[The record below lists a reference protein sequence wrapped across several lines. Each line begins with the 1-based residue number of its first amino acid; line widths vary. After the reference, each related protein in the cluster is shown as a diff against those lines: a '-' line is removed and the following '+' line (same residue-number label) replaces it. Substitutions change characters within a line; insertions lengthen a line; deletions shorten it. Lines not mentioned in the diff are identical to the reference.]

1 MIETLLGLVVALL
14 VVALTTVVGRWA
26 GIAAP
31 ILMVAVGVGGSF
43 LPVFDDFVLDPEW
56 ILLGILPPLLYSAA
70 VSMPA
75 MHFRREFGAIA
86 GLSVFLVI
94 GTALALGLFFMIV
107 IPDLGFA
114 WGVALGAIV
123 SPTDAVAT
131 SIIKRTPVSKR
142 VVAILEGES
151 LLNDATAL
159 VLLRTAIAAAAASFS
174 FWGAVGTF
182 AYAVVIAVLIGAVV
196 GWLNL
201 TVRRRATD
209 PTVNTVL
216 SFTVPF
222 LAAIPA
228 ELLGASGLVA
238 AVVAGII
245 TGVGGPR
252 VFSARNR
259 LSDAQNWRT
268 IELILEGLV
277 FLFMG
282 LQLTTIIS
290 DVQAVHAGVAPALLI
305 AAGAW
310 LLTIVVRAAYVAPL
324 LALLSASARRVR
336 RLQPRL
342 ETIAQRL
349 ESEEGEK
356 KLVDAFARRGRTVSR
371 DTVRRFGPRVTRGL
385 ADIRY
390 FQEAPLGWREGALV
404 VWAGM
409 RGAITLAAAQTLP
422 EGTPQRSVLILVAFA
437 FAVAVVSLVGQ
448 GATVA
453 PMVTALTSAGSHE
466 ETRQR
471 EHEERRHIL
480 ELLRD
485 SAATVPAAERP
496 ADADRSQI
504 FEVESAR
511 RLEVLAVQRRVLLD
525 ARDSGTFD
533 ADVLAHEL
541 AVIDASQIAIELRS
555 DRA

>member
-43 LPVFDDFVLDPEW
+43 LPMFDDYVLDPEW

-142 VVAILEGES
+142 VIAILEGES

-182 AYAVVIAVLIGAVV
+182 AYAVVVAVLIGGFL

-268 IELILEGLV
+268 IELVLEGLV

-290 DVQAVHAGVAPALLI
+290 DVQAAHAGVAPALLI
-305 AAGAW
+305 AVGAW
-310 LLTIVVRAAYVAPL
+310 LLTVVVRAGYVAPL
-324 LALLSASARRVR
+324 LALLSLSARRVR

-422 EGTPQRSVLILVAFA
+422 EDTPQRSVLILVAFG
-437 FAVAVVSLVGQ
+437 VAVLSLVGQ
-448 GATVA
+448 GSTVA
-453 PMVTALTSAGSHE
+453 PLVTVLTSAESQE

-471 EHEERRHIL
+471 EREERRHIL
-480 ELLRD
+480 EMLRE

-504 FEVESAR
+504 FEIESAR

-555 DRA
+555 DRI

>member
-14 VVALTTVVGRWA
+14 VVASTTVIGRWA

-43 LPVFDDFVLDPEW
+43 LPMFDDFVLDPEW

-94 GTALALGLFFMIV
+94 GTALALGLFFMIA

-159 VLLRTAIAAAAASFS
+159 VLLRTAVAAAAASFS

-182 AYAVVIAVLIGAVV
+182 AYAVVVAVLIGAVL

-201 TVRRRATD
+201 TVRKRATD

-222 LAAIPA
+222 LAAVPA

-268 IELILEGLV
+268 VELILEGFV

-282 LQLTTIIS
+282 LQLTSILS
-290 DVQAVHAGVAPALLI
+290 DVEKAHEGIAPALLI

-310 LLTIVVRAAYVAPL
+310 LLTVIVRAAYVAPL
-324 LALLSASARRVR
+324 LALLSMSARRVR

-349 ESEEGEK
+349 ETEEGEAQ
-356 KLVDAFARRGRTVSR
+356 LVDAFARRGRRVSR
-371 DTVRRFGPRVTRGL
+371 GTVRRFGPRVTRGL

-390 FQEAPLGWREGALV
+390 FQEAPLGWREGTLV

-422 EGTPQRSVLILVAFA
+422 EDTPLRSVLVLIA

-448 GATVA
+448 GASVA
-453 PMVTALTSAGSHE
+453 PLVDALTPAGSADE
-466 ETRQR
+466 SR
-471 EHEERRHIL
+471 EREKEERRHIL
-480 ELLRD
+480 ELLRER
-485 SAATVPAAERP
+485 AADVPAP
-496 ADADRSQI
+496 DRSADLDRARAFQ
-504 FEVESAR
+504 VESDY
-511 RLEVLAVQRRVLLD
+511 RLAVIDVQRRALLD
-525 ARDSGTFD
+525 ARDTGTFD

-541 AVIDASQIAIELRS
+541 AVIDAAQIAIELRTGR
-555 DRA
+555 D

>member
-437 FAVAVVSLVGQ
+437 VAVVSLVGQ

-453 PMVTALTSAGSHE
+453 PMVTALTSAGSQE

-485 SAATVPAAERP
+485 SAATVPTAERP

>member
-107 IPDLGFA
+107 LPDLGFA

-182 AYAVVIAVLIGAVV
+182 AYAVVVAVLIGAFV

-259 LSDAQNWRT
+259 FSDAQNWRT
-268 IELILEGLV
+268 IELVLEGLV

-305 AAGAW
+305 AAGGW
-310 LLTIVVRAAYVAPL
+310 LLTVVVRAAYVAPL

-422 EGTPQRSVLILVAFA
+422 EDTPQRSVLILVAFG
-437 FAVAVVSLVGQ
+437 VAVLSLVGQ

-453 PMVTALTSAGSHE
+453 PMVTALTAADSQE

-471 EHEERRHIL
+471 ERAERRHIL
-480 ELLRD
+480 DLLRD

-496 ADADRSQI
+496 ADADRSRI
-504 FEVESAR
+504 FEIESAR

-555 DRA
+555 DRG

>member
-43 LPVFDDFVLDPEW
+43 LPMFDDFVLDPEW

-142 VVAILEGES
+142 VIAILEGES

-182 AYAVVIAVLIGAVV
+182 AYAVVVAVLIGGFL

-201 TVRRRATD
+201 AVRRRAKD

-228 ELLGASGLVA
+228 ELLEASGLVA

-268 IELILEGLV
+268 IELVLEGLV

-305 AAGAW
+305 AVGAW
-310 LLTIVVRAAYVAPL
+310 LLTVVVRAGYVAPL
-324 LALLSASARRVR
+324 LALLSLSARRVR

-422 EGTPQRSVLILVAFA
+422 EDTPQRSVLILVAFG
-437 FAVAVVSLVGQ
+437 VAVLSLVGQ
-448 GATVA
+448 GSTVA
-453 PMVTALTSAGSHE
+453 PLVTVLTSAESQE

-471 EHEERRHIL
+471 EREERRHIL
-480 ELLRD
+480 EMLRE
-485 SAATVPAAERP
+485 SAATVPAAETP

-504 FEVESAR
+504 FEIESAR

-555 DRA
+555 DRI

>member
-14 VVALTTVVGRWA
+14 VVASTTVIGRWA

-43 LPVFDDFVLDPEW
+43 LPMFDDFVLDPEW

-94 GTALALGLFFMIV
+94 GTALALGLFFMIA

-159 VLLRTAIAAAAASFS
+159 VLLRTAVAAAAASFS

-182 AYAVVIAVLIGAVV
+182 AYAVVVAVLIGAVL

-201 TVRRRATD
+201 TVRKRATD

-222 LAAIPA
+222 LAAVPA

-268 IELILEGLV
+268 VELILEGFV

-282 LQLTTIIS
+282 LQLTSILT
-290 DVQAVHAGVAPALLI
+290 DVEKAHEGIAPALLI

-310 LLTIVVRAAYVAPL
+310 LLTVIVRAAYVAPL
-324 LALLSASARRVR
+324 LALLSMSARRVR

-349 ESEEGEK
+349 ETEEGEAQ
-356 KLVDAFARRGRTVSR
+356 LVDAFARRGRRVSR
-371 DTVRRFGPRVTRGL
+371 GTVRRFGPRVTRGL

-390 FQEAPLGWREGALV
+390 FQEAPLGWREGTLV

-422 EGTPQRSVLILVAFA
+422 EDTPLRSVLVLIA

-448 GATVA
+448 GASVA
-453 PMVTALTSAGSHE
+453 PLVDALTPAGSAHE
-466 ETRQR
+466 SR
-471 EHEERRHIL
+471 EREKEERRHIL
-480 ELLRD
+480 ELLRER
-485 SAATVPAAERP
+485 AADVPAP
-496 ADADRSQI
+496 DRSADLDRARAFQ
-504 FEVESAR
+504 VESDY
-511 RLEVLAVQRRVLLD
+511 RLAVIDVQRRALLD
-525 ARDSGTFD
+525 ARDTGTFD

-541 AVIDASQIAIELRS
+541 AVIDAAQIAIELRTG
-555 DRA
+555 RE

>member
-437 FAVAVVSLVGQ
+437 VAVVSLVGQ

-453 PMVTALTSAGSHE
+453 PMVTALTSAGSQE

>member
-14 VVALTTVVGRWA
+14 VVASTTVIGRWA

-43 LPVFDDFVLDPEW
+43 LPMFDDFVLDPEW

-94 GTALALGLFFMIV
+94 GTALVLGLFFMIA

-114 WGVALGAIV
+114 WGVALGAII

-159 VLLRTAIAAAAASFS
+159 VLLRTAVAAAAASFS

-182 AYAVVIAVLIGAVV
+182 AYAVVVAVLIGAVL

-201 TVRRRATD
+201 TVRKRATD

-222 LAAIPA
+222 LAAVPA

-268 IELILEGLV
+268 VELILEGFV

-282 LQLTTIIS
+282 LQLTSILT
-290 DVQAVHAGVAPALLI
+290 DVEKAHEGIAPALLI

-310 LLTIVVRAAYVAPL
+310 LLTVIVRAAYVAPL
-324 LALLSASARRVR
+324 LALLSMSARRVR

-349 ESEEGEK
+349 ETEEGEAQ
-356 KLVDAFARRGRTVSR
+356 LVDAFARRGRRVSR
-371 DTVRRFGPRVTRGL
+371 GTVRRFGPRVTRGL

-390 FQEAPLGWREGALV
+390 FQEAPLGWREGTLV

-422 EGTPQRSVLILVAFA
+422 EDTPLRSVLVLIA

-448 GATVA
+448 GASVA
-453 PMVTALTSAGSHE
+453 PLVDALTPAGSADE
-466 ETRQR
+466 SR
-471 EHEERRHIL
+471 EREKEERRHIL
-480 ELLRD
+480 ELLRER
-485 SAATVPAAERP
+485 AADVPAP
-496 ADADRSQI
+496 DRSADLDRARAFQ
-504 FEVESAR
+504 VESDY
-511 RLEVLAVQRRVLLD
+511 RLAVIDVQRRALLD
-525 ARDSGTFD
+525 ARDTGTFD

-541 AVIDASQIAIELRS
+541 AVIDAAQIAIELRTG
-555 DRA
+555 RE

>member
-437 FAVAVVSLVGQ
+437 VAVVSLVGQ

-453 PMVTALTSAGSHE
+453 PMVTALTSAGSQE

-511 RLEVLAVQRRVLLD
+511 RLEVLALQRRVLLD